1 MFELDWVET
10 LLSAKVYV
18 EMVAESTLGWTIN
31 VLIYVISALL
41 AGRIIYV
48 AFGGRNSMSSS
59 RQFKTVQQTQ
69 TVRRRK

>member
-1 MFELDWVET
+1 MFEVDWAAL
-10 LLSAKVYV
+10 LLSAKGYV

-31 VLIYVISALL
+31 VVIYVLTALL

-48 AFGGRNSMSSS
+48 AFGGRNSASSA

-69 TVRRRK
+69 NVRKR